1 VLIPRKE
8 SNAMKSNTTTTTALP
23 PTILN
28 PVGKAFEEVSA
39 SFDRFCLAAGIEA
52 FGEMME
58 KDAVEACGARHS
70 RTEDRRGYRWG
81 RTRGKVAFHAGKIEI
96 ERPRVRDFAGREV
109 VLPSWEHA
117 MAEDWLGKWAMNLML
132 LNVSTRK
139 FRRAVRLPEGD
150 VPAPAGSGVS
160 KSAASRH
167 FVALSAARL
176 REWLAGD
183 LSGLDLLV
191 VQIDGIHISEH
202 LVLIAAIG
210 IDAEGYKHPL
220 ALIEGATENA
230 SVAQALIDDLIERG
244 LDPAV
249 PRLFIIDGSKALS
262 RAIRRSFGRQTA
274 IQRCQIHKARNIM
287 ERLPKPLHAS
297 VRRVLRQAWELNDAA
312 KAERLI
318 RNLAQRLEREAPGVS
333 GSLLEGL
340 DEILTVTRLGLP
352 AELRRSLACTNIIEN
367 MMGTIRRVTRNVKHW
382 SSASMAL
389 RWTAAAMLEAKKGFR
404 RLKAY
409 KQLPTL
415 RAALIARCEQ
425 TSNKLNHR
433 NLDQQLKVA

>member
-1 VLIPRKE
+1 
-8 SNAMKSNTTTTTALP
+8 
-23 PTILN
+23 
-28 PVGKAFEEVSA
+28 VGKAFEEVSA
-39 SFDRFCLAAGIEA
+39 SFDRFCLAAGIA
-52 FGEMME
+52 ALGEMMD
-58 KDAVEACGARHS
+58 KDAADACGPRHS
-70 RTEDRRGYRWG
+70 RGEGRRGYRWG
-81 RTRGKVAFHAGKIEI
+81 RTRGKIAFHAGKMEI
-96 ERPRVRDFAGREV
+96 ERPRVRDIAGHELA
-109 VLPSWEHA
+109 LPSWQHA
-117 MAEDWLGKWAMNLML
+117 TGEDWLGKWAMNLML

-167 FVALSAARL
+167 FVALSSARL
-176 REWLAGD
+176 REWLAAE

-191 VQIDGIHISEH
+191 VQIDGIHISENLI
-202 LVLIAAIG
+202 LVAAIG
-210 IDAEGYKHPL
+210 IDGEGIKHPL
-220 ALIEGATENA
+220 ALMEGATENA
-230 SVAQALIDDLIERG
+230 AVAQALIDNLIERG

-262 RAIRRSFGRQTA
+262 RAIRRSFGRETA

-287 ERLPKPLHAS
+287 ERLPKGLHAS
-297 VRRVLRQAWELNDAA
+297 VRRALRRAWELDDAA

-318 RNLAQRLEREAPGVS
+318 RNLAQRLEHEAPGVS

-340 DEILTVTRLGLP
+340 DEILTVTRLALP

-367 MMGTIRRVTRNVKHW
+367 MMGTIRRVSRNVKHW
-382 SSASMAL
+382 RSASMAL

-409 KQLPTL
+409 KQLPAL
-415 RAALIARCEQ
+415 RAALISRSEK
-425 TSNKLNHR
+425 TNTR
-433 NLDQQLKVA
+433 NLDKQLKVA